1 MCTNIMF
8 KDVVYA
14 IRDCAFAS
22 RSRAYLCQCQSLRV
36 LPIQSASA
44 DSTSRA
50 MEVSVAVFEMNM
62 REDYVRRIR
71 DRRSVLYDDIVYS
84 K

>member
-1 MCTNIMF
+1 MVRRERCYCM
-8 KDVVYA
+8 KLRDVTGAGGPPV
-14 IRDCAFAS
+14 
-22 RSRAYLCQCQSLRV
+22 QWV
-36 LPIQSASA
+36 GQSASA
-44 DSTSRA
+44 DPTSRA

-84 K
+84 N

>member
-1 MCTNIMF
+1 MLI
-8 KDVVYA
+8 
-14 IRDCAFAS
+14 S
-22 RSRAYLCQCQSLRV
+22 RLGVTTIFLT
-36 LPIQSASA
+36 QSALA
-44 DSTSRA
+44 DPTSLT
-50 MEVSVAVFEMNM
+50 MGVIVTVFEMKM